1 MIWRDDGLSLQAAE
15 KAAQQGEGDGLD
27 GEVMFDVEMVKEREE
42 DGVGVPNITV
52 DCSDKSVT
60 AYDKVLQTNKLPSM
74 EEVMALSEKRT
85 KHMKRRI
92 RFLNK
97 SGFHLAG
104 LGWVGSRPQ
113 GTSDSSPSHLCSGS
127 FPC

>member
-1 MIWRDDGLSLQAAE
+1 MLLVVGKSFVCHNEVIWRDDGLSLQAAE
-15 KAAQQGEGDGLD
+15 KAAQQGEGDGPD

-97 SGFHLAG
+97 SDFYFGRSWM
-104 LGWVGSRPQ
+104 GWV
-113 GTSDSSPSHLCSGS
+113 
-127 FPC
+127 